1 MDKLVERESAT
12 RNPLVAAP
20 ALAVQFFLIPL
31 AVVAITVGVY
41 VGFRSLLAD
50 SRGPKDYLAEVQNGG
65 SDRRWPAAYE
75 LSRLMDDPK
84 VRADRSLGPALV
96 SAFERAKDDDPRIRR
111 YLALA
116 IGRLDPPMSPEAI
129 AALSAALDEEARPA
143 NQDWISRFTGW
154 SDADIGE
161 VRISAIWALG
171 ASGNPAVAARLIRL
185 YASPDAGIRK
195 MVVYSLGALPGDAQL
210 PTLRTALQDEA
221 TDVRWNA
228 AVALSR
234 HGNHEG
240 VPVLR
245 QMLDRAYVEQSVK
258 RVVRPDDD
266 LDPVSDVM
274 ISGLRAAATLKDEQ
288 LRTTIERL
296 SESDRSMKV
305 RQSAIEALKVLGAQR
320 MQLFD

>member
-12 RNPLVAAP
+12 RNSLVAAP

-50 SRGPKDYLAEVQNGG
+50 NRGPKDYLAEVQNGG

-96 SAFERAKDDDPRIRR
+96 GAFERAKEDDPRIRR

-116 IGRLDPPMSPEAI
+116 IGRLDPPMSREAI
-129 AALSAALDEEARPA
+129 AALSASLDEETRPA
-143 NQDWISRFTGW
+143 SQDWVSRFTGW
-154 SDADIGE
+154 STTDIGE

-171 ASGNPAVAARLIRL
+171 ASGDPAVAARLQPL

-195 MVVYSLGALPGDAQL
+195 MVVYSLGALPGDIQVA
-210 PTLRTALQDEA
+210 TLRAALQDEIP
-221 TDVRWNA
+221 DVRWNA
-228 AVALSR
+228 AIALSR
-234 HGNHEG
+234 HANHEG

-245 QMLDRAYVEQSVK
+245 QMLDRSYVEQTVK
-258 RVVRPDDD
+258 REARQDVDQ
-266 LDPVSDVM
+266 DPIADVM
-274 ISGLRAAATLKDEQ
+274 IGGLRAAAALKDEQ
-288 LRTTIERL
+288 LRMTIERL
-296 SESDRSMKV
+296 SENDRSMKV
-305 RQSAIEALKVLGAQR
+305 RQSAREALKILGAQR
-320 MQLFD
+320 MQLI